1 MGENTLTKTN
11 VTEFEWDSLLIPE
24 DISKAEEESH
34 SSVVSEYY
42 SRQLSDSS
50 VDLSAIVKEVEVTVD
65 DSLLE
70 SEEFEFERS
79 SNDELFTYFQEEN
92 TVVDTNILFPRIKRI
107 NVLFWFLRNLA
118 KQDIS
123 ESKIVITN
131 REDVSI
137 IFYQVIESAMFF
149 GFLKRVKEEDE
160 TYLIPTDVYEEFI
173 NLTFENQYRFFLARL
188 GRNETVS
195 EVIQIQLND
204 PIYDSISR
212 QMVYN
217 ILVNDPNIQKEA
229 LSKEEVTKIVN
240 NFRYW
245 YLNIK
250 QAILDN

>member
-1 MGENTLTKTN
+1 MGEINLAKTN
-11 VTEFEWDSLLIPE
+11 DMEFDWDSLLIPG
-24 DISKAEEESH
+24 DISKAEEEGH
-34 SSVVSEYY
+34 SAVVSEYN
-42 SRQLSDSS
+42 SKQLSGSS
-50 VDLSAIVKEVEVTVD
+50 VDLSSIDKEVEVTID

-92 TVVDTNILFPRIKRI
+92 TVVDANILFPRIKRI
-107 NVLFWFLRNLA
+107 NVLFWFLRNLSD
-118 KQDIS
+118 QDIS
-123 ESKIVITN
+123 ESKILITN
-131 REDVSI
+131 IDEVSI
-137 IFYQVIESAMFF
+137 LFYRVIESALFF
-149 GFLKRVKEEDE
+149 GFLKRVKEEDK
-160 TYLIPTDVYEEFI
+160 TYLVPTEIYEEFMD
-173 NLTFENQYRFFLARL
+173 LTFENQYRFFLARL

-212 QMVYN
+212 QMVHN
-217 ILVNDPNIQKEA
+217 ILVKDPNIQEES
-229 LSKEEVTKIVN
+229 LSKEEITKIVN